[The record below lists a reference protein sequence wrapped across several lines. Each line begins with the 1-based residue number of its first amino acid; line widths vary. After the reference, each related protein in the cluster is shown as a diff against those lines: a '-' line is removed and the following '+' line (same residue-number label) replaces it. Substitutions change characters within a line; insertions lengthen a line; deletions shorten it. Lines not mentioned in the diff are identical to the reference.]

1 MQLQLCKCINFMP
14 WEDLTGPTPVLNLSL
29 KKLHEGKISAHIS
42 FLISKLLLKIL
53 AGYKL
58 KLLEF
63 RISFLDLKVCIAFP
77 HTNQCHHV
85 LHSGVVMIVE
95 FLDVTSIYWGF
106 RTLIYALFIICKFLL
121 LHILLFLNIISF
133 LLGYYLGLHFMFR
146 NIDIEYGF
154 FTLIF

>member
-1 MQLQLCKCINFMP
+1 MP

-77 HTNQCHHV
+77 HTNHR
-85 LHSGVVMIVE
+85 
-95 FLDVTSIYWGF
+95 VTSLEQLSLAEFSAVVNKQGQRSLKMTIKMFPGF
-106 RTLIYALFIICKFLL
+106 GAIR
-121 LHILLFLNIISF
+121 
-133 LLGYYLGLHFMFR
+133 
-146 NIDIEYGF
+146 
-154 FTLIF
+154 

>member
-1 MQLQLCKCINFMP
+1 MP

-85 LHSGVVMIVE
+85 LHSGVVLVVE
-95 FLDVTSIYWGF
+95 FLDATFIY
-106 RTLIYALFIICKFLL
+106 
-121 LHILLFLNIISF
+121 
-133 LLGYYLGLHFMFR
+133 
-146 NIDIEYGF
+146 
-154 FTLIF
+154 

>member
-1 MQLQLCKCINFMP
+1 MPFNKSEEKIKVIFVISVIMPSIWNVFIKFRWHDEKLTAVLKIVSLHCAMQLQLCKCINFMP

-77 HTNQCHHV
+77 HTNHR
-85 LHSGVVMIVE
+85 
-95 FLDVTSIYWGF
+95 VTSLEQLSVAEFSG
-106 RTLIYALFIICKFLL
+106 
-121 LHILLFLNIISF
+121 
-133 LLGYYLGLHFMFR
+133 
-146 NIDIEYGF
+146 E
-154 FTLIF
+154 

>member
-1 MQLQLCKCINFMP
+1 MSPHCAMQLQLCKCINFMP

-77 HTNQCHHV
+77 PTNQCHHV
-85 LHSGVVMIVE
+85 LHSGVVLIVE
-95 FLDVTSIYWGF
+95 FLDATFIYWGLF
-106 RTLIYALFIICKFLL
+106 MPFLYSLENTLRYQINCCRCPLFCLAIFIDLIQGL
-121 LHILLFLNIISF
+121 AIGHYLFSPL
-133 LLGYYLGLHFMFR
+133 
-146 NIDIEYGF
+146 
-154 FTLIF
+154 

>member
-77 HTNQCHHV
+77 QRYV
-85 LHSGVVMIVE
+85 I
-95 FLDVTSIYWGF
+95 
-106 RTLIYALFIICKFLL
+106 KFPP
-121 LHILLFLNIISF
+121 
-133 LLGYYLGLHFMFR
+133 
-146 NIDIEYGF
+146 
-154 FTLIF
+154 